1 MTASAVVFAYHDIGC
16 RCLATL
22 IEAGVKVS
30 LVVTHRDDPAEN
42 VWFGSVAEM
51 ARGAGIPVAMPDDP
65 NAAPFVSRVSA
76 LNPDLL
82 FSFYFRHMLN
92 AALLAVPPRGA
103 WNMHGSLLPRYRGR
117 SPVNWAVLQGERETG
132 MTLHRM
138 VEKPD
143 AGEIVGQEAV
153 AIDDN
158 DSAHDVF
165 RRLTPAAGLVL
176 SRALPTLVGD
186 LTTWVNGSPPGALA
200 QDLAAGSYFGGR
212 KPEDG
217 RIDWRWEAWRV
228 HNLIRA
234 VAPPFPA
241 AFTHLDGQRVAINR
255 SWWAPPP
262 EALPAEGVAGALAI
276 HAGTLYARC
285 GDGRWLALLEAAISP
300 GPALQGEALARVF
313 AGAVQGMGQ
322 FAP

>member
-1 MTASAVVFAYHDIGC
+1 MTASAVVFAYHDVGC

-22 IEAGVKVS
+22 IEAGVKVA
-30 LVVTHRDDPAEN
+30 LVVTHRDNSAEN
-42 VWFGSVAEM
+42 VWFGSVAEA
-51 ARGAGIPVAMPDDP
+51 ARRAGIPVEMPEDP
-65 NAAPFVSRVSA
+65 NAEPLVARVQS
-76 LNPDLL
+76 LKPDLL
-82 FSFYFRHMLN
+82 FSFYFRHMLKP
-92 AALLAVPPRGA
+92 ALLTVPPRGA

-117 SPVNWAVLQGERETG
+117 SPVNWAVLHGERETG

-143 AGEIVGQEAV
+143 AGEILGQEAV
-153 AIDDN
+153 PIGNN
-158 DSAHDVF
+158 DTAHDVF
-165 RRLTPAAGLVL
+165 GKLTPAAGRVL
-176 SRALPTLVGD
+176 ARALPSLVGN
-186 LTTWVNGSPPGALA
+186 LATWANGNPPGARA

-217 RIDWRWEAWRV
+217 RIDWDWDAWRV

-241 AFTHLDGQRVAINR
+241 AFTHLDGQRVAIHR
-255 SWWAPPP
+255 SWWSPPP
-262 EALPAEGVAGALAI
+262 NELPATGAPGALAA

-285 GDGRWLALLEAAISP
+285 GDGRWLALREAAVGT
-300 GPALQGEALARVF
+300 GPALHGEALARAF

-322 FAP
+322 FGP